1 MALKFKNK
9 KDFGLKMRD
18 GNLRAENT
26 ALVKGG
32 SVVVGER
39 WVPYGDLRLDVQ
51 QLVVDYMSSAS
62 RRVFN
67 FRGDVMYVLVCVDGY
82 GTPKVV
88 PSVAMNKK
96 NFGDIK
102 VFPDL
107 SGLLPL
113 MLVKLR
119 HDGSENL
126 SAMLPITQQD
136 IETYKGYGN
145 FTTRG
150 MRGATGQPGLTGYQG
165 LTGCPGIMGSWGGT
179 GAEGFTGLSGYWI
192 QGVTGSKGL
201 KGVSMP
207 ARQSSTSTYV
217 QDVVDDSIDAW
228 LDTTDDT
235 EDTIQD
241 IP

>member
-1 MALKFKNK
+1 MAMKFKNK

-39 WVPYGDLRLDVQ
+39 WVQYADLRLDVQ
-51 QLVVDYMSSAS
+51 QLVADYMASVS
-62 RRVFN
+62 RRIFN
-67 FRGDVMYVLVCVDGY
+67 FRGDTMYVLVCVDGY
-82 GTPKVV
+82 GAPRIV
-88 PSVAMNKK
+88 PSIAMNRK

-102 VFPDL
+102 TFPDL

-113 MLVKLR
+113 MLVRLQ

-126 SAMLPITQQD
+126 SAMLSITEQD
-136 IETYKGYGN
+136 IKIYKGYGN
-145 FTTRG
+145 FTPRG
-150 MRGATGQPGLTGYQG
+150 ARGATGIRGDTGYQG
-165 LTGCPGIMGSWGGT
+165 MTGWPGLVGYGGVT
-179 GAEGFTGLSGYWI
+179 GAQGCTGMLGLWLQGATGSNGLSGAS
-192 QGVTGSKGL
+192 V
-201 KGVSMP
+201 P
-207 ARQSSTSTYV
+207 AFQSSFSTYI

-228 LDTTDDT
+228 IDTVDDG

-241 IP
+241 TV